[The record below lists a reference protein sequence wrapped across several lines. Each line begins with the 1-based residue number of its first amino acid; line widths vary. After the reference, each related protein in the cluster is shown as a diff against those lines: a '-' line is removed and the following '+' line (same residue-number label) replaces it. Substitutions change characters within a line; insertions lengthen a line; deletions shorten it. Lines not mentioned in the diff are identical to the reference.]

1 MMKRL
6 NQRLNQQ
13 SWLEN
18 LHMGAMLGLLLASLI
33 LLPSSII
40 ACRTATSPTP
50 PLAPGYLNSADQTL
64 GQSLA
69 AVNAFVTQEKANY
82 AQLTPA
88 QQATE
93 KPYLNT
99 LIDATAAADMA
110 YTAYHQGSQT
120 LAQAQTAYNQAQTA
134 QNALSANKGVK

>member
-1 MMKRL
+1 MKRL
-6 NQRLNQQ
+6 RQMT
-13 SWLEN
+13 WLEQ
-18 LHMGAMLGLLLASLI
+18 LHMGAMAGLLLGSLVC
-33 LLPSSII
+33 PPFSIV
-40 ACRTATSPTP
+40 ACAKATSPTP
-50 PLAPGYLNSADQTL
+50 PLAPGYLNPADQTL

-134 QNALSANKGVK
+134 QNALTANKGVK